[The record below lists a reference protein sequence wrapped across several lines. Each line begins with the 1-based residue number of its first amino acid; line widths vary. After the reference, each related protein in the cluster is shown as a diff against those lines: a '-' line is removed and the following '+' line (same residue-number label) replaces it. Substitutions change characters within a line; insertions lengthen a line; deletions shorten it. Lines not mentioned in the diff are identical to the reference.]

1 MTPLSPCA
9 GTAEGQRLRVDLRVT
24 NADRCPLEHCR
35 APTPKQLPLLGER
48 CHRSPSSSFFMSQ
61 SSYLTSSCSWHPSP
75 TASASI
81 HARTVPSPMSGFLSR
96 CPPSPRPCLASARCL
111 RGPLREDVHH
121 PGPAL
126 AHRWPHHGGVSCMH
140 AGARRACGR
149 PAHPVLALLV
159 GWPSVLGGLRG
170 HFGRPPGLCWP
181 GRGMGKAGQD
191 WIF

>member
-9 GTAEGQRLRVDLRVT
+9 GTAEDQRLRVDLRVT

-126 AHRWPHHGGVSCMH
+126 AHRRPRHGGGPCAHHQGQACPCAPSASWHGTV
-140 AGARRACGR
+140 GGLARRVKRAVR
-149 PAHPVLALLV
+149 PL
-159 GWPSVLGGLRG
+159 WPAR
-170 HFGRPPGLCWP
+170 
-181 GRGMGKAGQD
+181 
-191 WIF
+191 